1 MFESSVI
8 DLEKNVMNRKCNII
22 VGILYR
28 SPNSSL
34 SAFNDELVKM
44 LGIIQRERN
53 AYVFGDF
60 NVNTLDELTG
70 LSLDS

>member
-8 DLEKNVMNRKCNII
+8 EIEKNVMNSKCNIL

-34 SAFNDELVKM
+34 SAFNDELDKM
-44 LGIIQRERN
+44 LGIIQKEKN
-53 AYVFGDF
+53 YAYILGDF

-70 LSLDS
+70 LVAF